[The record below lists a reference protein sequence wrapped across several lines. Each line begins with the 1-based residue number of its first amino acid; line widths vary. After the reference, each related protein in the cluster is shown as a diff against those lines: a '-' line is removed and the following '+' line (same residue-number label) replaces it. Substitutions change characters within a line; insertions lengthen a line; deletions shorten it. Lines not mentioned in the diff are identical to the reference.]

1 MKEMN
6 YVRSDGKA
14 KSSEG
19 VGDGSALLIVRV
31 TFGKLHDDKGGEGD
45 EGDKGD

>member
-6 YVRSDGKA
+6 YVGSDGNA
-14 KSSEG
+14 ESSQG
-19 VGDGSALLIVRV
+19 VGDGSNLLIVRLK
-31 TFGKLHDDKGGEGD
+31 FEKLHDG

>member
-14 KSSEG
+14 ESSEG
-19 VGDGSALLIVRV
+19 VGDGSTLLIVRV
-31 TFGKLHDDKGGEGD
+31 TFGKLLDDKGGEGD
-45 EGDKGD
+45 